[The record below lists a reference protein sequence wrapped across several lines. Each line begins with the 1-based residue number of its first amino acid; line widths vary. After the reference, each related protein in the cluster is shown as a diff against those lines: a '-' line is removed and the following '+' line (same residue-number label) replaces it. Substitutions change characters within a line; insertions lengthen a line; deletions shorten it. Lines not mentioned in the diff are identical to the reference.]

1 MLYVTSYA
9 NIETNATA
17 ESIDRMLSI
26 LSVFTSADTLLIY
39 NVDI

>member
-1 MLYVTSYA
+1 MLYVIPYVT
-9 NIETNATA
+9 IETNATA
-17 ESIDRMLSI
+17 ESIDHMLFI